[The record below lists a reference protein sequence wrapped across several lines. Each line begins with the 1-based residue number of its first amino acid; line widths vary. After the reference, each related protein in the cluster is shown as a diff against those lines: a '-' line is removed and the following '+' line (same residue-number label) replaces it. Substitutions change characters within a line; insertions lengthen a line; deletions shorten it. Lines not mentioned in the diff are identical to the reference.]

1 MNINFFRLIVCPFD
15 NLNYKTSYPY
25 LQLMLYHPI

>member
-15 NLNYKTSYPY
+15 NLNYKTSYPH